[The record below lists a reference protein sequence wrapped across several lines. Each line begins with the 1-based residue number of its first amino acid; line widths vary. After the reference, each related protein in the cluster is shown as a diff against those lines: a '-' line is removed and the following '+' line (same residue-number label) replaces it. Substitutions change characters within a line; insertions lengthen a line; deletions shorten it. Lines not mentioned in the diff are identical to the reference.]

1 MPIERRTNAMGKY
14 EPKTKMTET
23 DPRAWLQALVPAR
36 RSEEGLQLLEMMETI
51 TGEQPR
57 MWGDSMIGFGSR
69 HYEYA
74 SGHGGDWFRIG
85 FSPRKA
91 ALSLYL
97 LNGYA
102 GDEPLLEKLGKHRR
116 SVSCLYVNKLSDID
130 MDVLSQL
137 IGKAWQETG
146 EASGA

>member
-1 MPIERRTNAMGKY
+1 MGKY
-14 EPKTKMTET
+14 EPKTKMTDT
-23 DPRAWLQALVPAR
+23 DPREWLKTLTPAR
-36 RSEEGLQLLEMMETI
+36 RSQEGLRLLALMETI
-51 TGEQPR
+51 TAEPPR

-74 SGHGGDWFRIG
+74 SGHEGDWFRIG

-91 ALSLYL
+91 ALSLYI

-130 MDVLSQL
+130 MAVLNQL
-137 IGKAWQETG
+137 VEKAWRETD
-146 EASGA
+146 ESTPA